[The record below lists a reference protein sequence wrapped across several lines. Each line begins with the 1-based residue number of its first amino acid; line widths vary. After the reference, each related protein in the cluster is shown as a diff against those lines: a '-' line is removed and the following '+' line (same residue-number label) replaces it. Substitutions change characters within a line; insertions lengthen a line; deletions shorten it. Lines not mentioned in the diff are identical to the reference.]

1 MEKYN
6 HELLKYDFKEGSS
19 FEGLIPSIMD
29 EIGSVGHSDVV
40 VKMHG
45 CDANGADSLEV
56 IDVEKYL
63 DSEIDNDSED
73 SAVSEPDFSQP
84 IVVLGKNYSPETP
97 IVINNDTTL
106 KLNKKTII
114 APLFTED
121 GGNILEGNTDS
132 YGLWVKSGNLVIEG
146 EGEVIAQDAK
156 YSMSV
161 WANGGSVEINGG
173 VFRNGGDN
181 CDLIYASNGGNVV
194 INGGEFFPKGPASG
208 EEPGT
213 KNTHTALN
221 VKDSDYKKGI
231 SSIVVKG
238 GVFHNFNP
246 ANNLSEGP
254 NTNFVADG
262 YESIEIS
269 ENVWEVRP
277 IE

>member
-1 MEKYN
+1 MGKYN
-6 HELLKYDFKEGSS
+6 HELLEYNFKESSS

-29 EIGSVGHSDVV
+29 EIGGIGHSDVV

-56 IDVEKYL
+56 INVEKYL
-63 DSEIDNDSED
+63 DSESED
-73 SAVSEPDFSQP
+73 SVVSEPDFSQP

-106 KLNKKTII
+106 KLNKKTIT

-121 GGNILEGNTDS
+121 GGNVLEGNTDS

-156 YSMSV
+156 YSMAV
-161 WANGGSVEINGG
+161 WANGGNVEINGG
-173 VFRNGGDN
+173 VFKNGGDS

-213 KNTHTALN
+213 KNTHSALN
-221 VKDSDYKKGI
+221 VKDSDYKNGV

-238 GVFHNFNP
+238 GIFHDFNP